1 MALLID
7 NVGNRHR
14 WHAMLLAAGVF
25 LAVAPALAETP
36 LIGRVVSVDKSSVL
50 IQPEGVGAQP
60 VRLPVEPGKIPGD
73 LSAGAR
79 VRLWSDSDVAAGG
92 PGWRLAPQA
101 GGRVGTLDADR
112 TGVRS
117 RIGRGAGQGPFG
129 GGQGAGSGGGGRH
142 GR

>member
-1 MALLID
+1 
-7 NVGNRHR
+7 
-14 WHAMLLAAGVF
+14 MLLAAGAF
-25 LAVAPALAETP
+25 LVVAPTLAETP
-36 LIGRVVSVDKSSVL
+36 LIGRVVSVDKDSVL
-50 IQPEGVGAQP
+50 IQPEAVGAQP
-60 VRLPVEPGKIPGD
+60 LRLPVEPGKATGD

-79 VRLWSDSDVAAGG
+79 VRLWSDPDVGAGG

-101 GGRVGTLDADR
+101 GARVGALDGDR

-129 GGQGAGSGGGGRH
+129 RGHGAGSGGGGQH